1 MIPENVSQTY
11 SHLYLMLY
19 NESDEMNFWSNDN
32 ADNNNNNTVHSLLRM
47 ASAILVSVCII
58 SLSPNN
64 NHIYSTEAQRELGNL
79 PQVIKVKRMALGLN
93 TGNLTPQIIPNHHA
107 IVVSN

>member
-1 MIPENVSQTY
+1 
-11 SHLYLMLY
+11 MLY
-19 NESDEMNFWSNDN
+19 NESDEMNFWSNEN
-32 ADNNNNNTVHSLLRM
+32 TDNNNNNIVHNLLRM

-58 SLSPNN
+58 SLSLNN
-64 NHIYSTEAQRELGNL
+64 NLVYYTETQRELGNL

-93 TGNLTPQIIPNHHA
+93 TGNVTPQINLNHHA